1 MCDSFWET
9 IACNGRAHCEG
20 QAVNTSQLECFVQVA
35 QSLSFRRAAE
45 ELHLS
50 QPTVSKQ
57 ISSLEAELGGALF
70 VRTTR
75 QVLLTSLGES
85 FLRDAQEIL
94 RLTYAA
100 GERAR
105 RQATGDDLVIAY
117 SDANELMRLEPV
129 LDRLRREREGFH
141 VSLRQGP
148 RDSNITLL
156 TREQVDVVMGFKT
169 PSLVQGGIC
178 FKPLTTN
185 GLSCIVRVDSP
196 LATLDE
202 IGPREV
208 EGLPQVLCLPPSL
221 RRRGSVAQEDLPSS
235 DVGTTTHCATSSEAY
250 CLVDSGFG
258 YALIPSIYT
267 MPDPFH
273 KVIPWKGHSK
283 ATYGFYHRIGAR
295 EGIVPLFAQV
305 ASEVYAQPTYARPL
319 PETWMP

>member
-1 MCDSFWET
+1 M
-9 IACNGRAHCEG
+9 
-20 QAVNTSQLECFVQVA
+20 NTSQLECFVQVA
-35 QSLSFRRAAE
+35 LNLSFRRAAE

-100 GERAR
+100 EERAR

-141 VSLRQGP
+141 VLLRQGP
-148 RDSNITLL
+148 RDANVTSLMH
-156 TREQVDVVMGFKT
+156 EQVDVVMGFET
-169 PSLVQGGIC
+169 PSLVTGGIG
-178 FKPLTTN
+178 FKALSTN
-185 GLSCIVRVDSP
+185 GLSCIVRTDSP
-196 LATLDE
+196 LASLEE
-202 IGPREV
+202 IGPEDV
-208 EGLPQVLCLPPSL
+208 EGLPRVLCLPPSL
-221 RRRGSVAQEDLPSS
+221 RRRGEVAQVDFSTAPMSS
-235 DVGTTTHCATSSEAY
+235 VTHCATSSEAY

-273 KVIPWKGHSK
+273 KVLPWKGYSK
-283 ATYGFYHRIGAR
+283 ATYGFYHRVGAR
-295 EGIVPLFAQV
+295 EGIVPLFSQAAQE
-305 ASEVYAQPTYARPL
+305 AYAHPAYARPL
-319 PETWMP
+319 PETWAP